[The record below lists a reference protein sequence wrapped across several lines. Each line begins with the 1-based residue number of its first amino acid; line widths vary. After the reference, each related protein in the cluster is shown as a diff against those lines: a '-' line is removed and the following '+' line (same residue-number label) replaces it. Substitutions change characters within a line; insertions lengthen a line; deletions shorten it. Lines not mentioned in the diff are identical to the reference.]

1 MIYFE
6 IAFDKYVIVQ
16 HYEFGGHM
24 MQLVRRFYETKK

>member
-1 MIYFE
+1 MISFLNMIYFE

-24 MQLVRRFYETKK
+24 MQLV